1 MAAGKVSF
9 ELVAPERVLARDE
22 VDMVVIPGAEGDFGV
37 LPEHA
42 PLLSLLRPGVISIY
56 EADKV
61 TGRIFVA
68 GGFAE
73 VNPVGC
79 TVLAEQAERV
89 DEIQLHSAQQALKDA
104 QEDLADKKDPSEAEK
119 ERLERAVAVAEARV
133 AAVTEG
139 AAGH

>member
-9 ELVAPERVLARDE
+9 ELVAPERILARDE

-42 PLLSLLRPGVISIY
+42 PLLSLLRPGVISVW
-56 EADKV
+56 EADRV

-73 VNPVGC
+73 VNPIGC
-79 TVLAEQAERV
+79 IVLAEQAQRV
-89 DEIQLHSAQQALKDA
+89 DEISLPAAQQALKDA

-133 AAVTEG
+133 AAVSEG
-139 AAGH
+139 VGH